1 MPDWIAEANIKH
13 FKKLLEKEKEQQKR
27 SVIER
32 ELAEEKA
39 KLIALKKRG
48 AR

>member
-13 FKKLLEKEKEQQKR
+13 FKKLLEKEKDQQKR
-27 SVIER
+27 FVIER
-32 ELAEEKA
+32 ELVEEKA